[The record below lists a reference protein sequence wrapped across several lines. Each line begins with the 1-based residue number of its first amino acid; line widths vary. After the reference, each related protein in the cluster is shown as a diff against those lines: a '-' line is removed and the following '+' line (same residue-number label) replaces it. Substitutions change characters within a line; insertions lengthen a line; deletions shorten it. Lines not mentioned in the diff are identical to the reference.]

1 MGMEKLY
8 DAILNG
14 KAILITGSGVN
25 FGSKNIE
32 GEQLPLG
39 QSLAKTL
46 YLLAGVDEPEN
57 ENDLQDAAENYISKY
72 SEQQLISFLQRK
84 FAIAEISA
92 AAKEIYSL
100 PWLREYTT
108 NYDQMPI
115 LAGKDMVVPV
125 TIDSKPIQ
133 GNNGSRQCVYINGY
147 LGNLNSDKINSS
159 FKLTTSSYLSAEGV
173 LNSRWGGIL
182 KEDLLRASAIVI
194 IGLSLEYDLDLR
206 RIIKESTK
214 DKVYIVD
221 REGINQNK
229 KDKLSRYGTV
239 YDIGIDNFAKEIVDY
254 KDNKFVRAHKNDRL
268 VNFSIIKDFKGKIQ
282 KVNSSIMRDFL
293 MWGKFTDDI
302 FEKNLDGTDNI
313 IYRTDINKVIDYVND
328 GGKRVIFLHSNLG
341 NGKTVFLEQLKR
353 KLYNQ
358 GIGCF
363 EYIYKSREAVIDDI
377 ETIIN
382 YPGKKVIIVENYFN
396 HLSLLKKMANYKLD
410 NIVFILSART
420 VIYETKLFEA
430 IEALDISEG
439 QSEILDINKLNPEEL
454 VACYEMFEKNAFWG
468 KYTGNN
474 NEKAKKKALRDSSK
488 GDCQLRSILL
498 EIMHSNEIQDRL
510 KDLTDTIKKQSG
522 MYYKC
527 IIMMLV
533 STVMSLELTVEDI
546 QDILGISCI
555 ADPLFKENS
564 AVKEIVS
571 INLAG
576 AMNYNICSSIV
587 ANEILGLID
596 SNEEIIDVLIEISRF
611 ADKYYMVSEKYEGI
625 LKNTVSFSHVKTF
638 LSNKR
643 NNIGFIIDYYEA
655 LKTIGFHKNN
665 SFFWLQYSIACMSFG
680 DFDMAQRYVDVAYKL
695 FWKSGDNVPFQ
706 CDNQQARIKLLM
718 IIKGVSKDPLKDFN
732 DAHTIAMLPC
742 KNEKDREDSVIQL
755 FDLYSDKALINAM
768 RKESGLDIYK
778 KSCSEAYNRV
788 NDYLK
793 RSRSTTGKDR
803 YRRLAQVLLRCAN
816 IT

>member
-239 YDIGIDNFAKEIVDY
+239 YDIGIDNFAK
-254 KDNKFVRAHKNDRL
+254 
-268 VNFSIIKDFKGKIQ
+268 
-282 KVNSSIMRDFL
+282 
-293 MWGKFTDDI
+293 
-302 FEKNLDGTDNI
+302 
-313 IYRTDINKVIDYVND
+313 
-328 GGKRVIFLHSNLG
+328 
-341 NGKTVFLEQLKR
+341 
-353 KLYNQ
+353 
-358 GIGCF
+358 
-363 EYIYKSREAVIDDI
+363 
-377 ETIIN
+377 
-382 YPGKKVIIVENYFN
+382 
-396 HLSLLKKMANYKLD
+396 
-410 NIVFILSART
+410 
-420 VIYETKLFEA
+420 
-430 IEALDISEG
+430 
-439 QSEILDINKLNPEEL
+439 
-454 VACYEMFEKNAFWG
+454 
-468 KYTGNN
+468 
-474 NEKAKKKALRDSSK
+474 
-488 GDCQLRSILL
+488 
-498 EIMHSNEIQDRL
+498 
-510 KDLTDTIKKQSG
+510 
-522 MYYKC
+522 
-527 IIMMLV
+527 
-533 STVMSLELTVEDI
+533 
-546 QDILGISCI
+546 
-555 ADPLFKENS
+555 
-564 AVKEIVS
+564 
-571 INLAG
+571 
-576 AMNYNICSSIV
+576 
-587 ANEILGLID
+587 
-596 SNEEIIDVLIEISRF
+596 
-611 ADKYYMVSEKYEGI
+611 
-625 LKNTVSFSHVKTF
+625 
-638 LSNKR
+638 
-643 NNIGFIIDYYEA
+643 
-655 LKTIGFHKNN
+655 
-665 SFFWLQYSIACMSFG
+665 
-680 DFDMAQRYVDVAYKL
+680 
-695 FWKSGDNVPFQ
+695 
-706 CDNQQARIKLLM
+706 
-718 IIKGVSKDPLKDFN
+718 
-732 DAHTIAMLPC
+732 
-742 KNEKDREDSVIQL
+742 
-755 FDLYSDKALINAM
+755 
-768 RKESGLDIYK
+768 
-778 KSCSEAYNRV
+778 
-788 NDYLK
+788 
-793 RSRSTTGKDR
+793 
-803 YRRLAQVLLRCAN
+803 
-816 IT
+816 